1 LPPSSFWQKHR
12 EAPVAFIG
20 LMTIRQKV
28 VGLFSSRSTNLAM
41 SMVCLASSFS
51 SSSSSDYE
59 EVVALGMLIALDD
72 FFLRNLFQA
81 LLGLNAL

>member
-1 LPPSSFWQKHR
+1 
-12 EAPVAFIG
+12 
-20 LMTIRQKV
+20 
-28 VGLFSSRSTNLAM
+28 
-41 SMVCLASSFS
+41 MVCLASSFS

-72 FFLRNLFQA
+72 FFLRNLFEA